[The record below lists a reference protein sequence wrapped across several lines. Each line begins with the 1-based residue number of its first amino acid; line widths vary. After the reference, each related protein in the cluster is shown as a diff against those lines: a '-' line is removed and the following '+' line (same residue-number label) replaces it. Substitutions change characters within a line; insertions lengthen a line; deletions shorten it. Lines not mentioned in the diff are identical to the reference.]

1 MNQLELLDWPA
12 PWPSISNASL
22 PQLNGHREPWVGS
35 VTEGL
40 GHRAYLLRISDGDDV
55 TGVLPLVLVSGPIF
69 GRFLVSLPYLNTGGV
84 WARDPDVAGL
94 LIDGACELADQLNV
108 KYLELRHEIPVDH
121 PRLNY
126 QRTDKV
132 HMRLE
137 LPESAEALMK
147 SFKSKLR
154 SQIKKTGEYGLAV
167 QFGGAELLDDFYTV
181 FAHNMRDLGTPVF
194 SRSLFSSILQ
204 HFEADAEL
212 CIVRKESRPIACGL
226 LVHYGGVTEVPSA
239 SSLREFNRTG
249 ANMLL
254 YRNLLERAIERG
266 SHTFDF
272 GRSSEGSGTYKF
284 KAQWG
289 AQPHP
294 AVWQYYVRKGSP
306 DEMRPDAS
314 GNQRMVKI
322 WQRLP
327 VWLTKVIGPSI
338 VRGIP

>member
-1 MNQLELLDWPA
+1 MELGITSETA
-12 PWPSISNASL
+12 AL
-22 PQLNGHREPWVGS
+22 PRLNGHRAAWVES
-35 VTEGL
+35 VSKGL
-40 GHRAYLLRISDGDDV
+40 GHQVFFLRACSGDET
-55 TGVLPLVLVSGPIF
+55 TGLLPLVLVTGPIF

-84 WARDPDVAGL
+84 WAQDREVAGQL
-94 LIDGACELADQLNV
+94 VDSACDLADQLDV
-108 KYLELRHEIPVDH
+108 KYLELRHECPVDH

-167 QFGGAELLDDFYTV
+167 RFGGAELLDDFYTV

-194 SRSLFSSILQ
+194 SRTLFSSILQ
-204 HFEADAEL
+204 QFKSDAEL
-212 CIVRKESRPIACGL
+212 CLVRKGTRPIACGL
-226 LVHYGGVTEVPSA
+226 LVHVGGVTEVPSA

-249 ANMLL
+249 ANMLM
-254 YRNLLERAIERG
+254 YVNLLERAIQRG
-266 SHTFDF
+266 SQIFDF
-272 GRSSEGSGTYKF
+272 GRSSEESGTYKF

-289 AQPHP
+289 AQPYP

-314 GNQRMVKI
+314 GKQRMVKV

-327 VWLTKVIGPSI
+327 VWLTKIMGPPI